1 MKHKE
6 KQKIKIYATLLS
18 DQPSMFTRADAN
30 IKKIHFSVFWKNI
43 KMNPI

>member
-30 IKKIHFSVFWKNI
+30 IKKIHLVFFFLD
-43 KMNPI
+43 